1 MWQGIHKTKNL
12 LQSYKEKK
20 RKTNKAL
27 NSFAKLLFKKKK
39 SSVACSHED
48 QIINKQYLSRM
59 DSVYLIKHG
68 GTLAGLQIGEKNL

>member
-1 MWQGIHKTKNL
+1 MARYTQNEESFAVI
-12 LQSYKEKK
+12 QRKK
-20 RKTNKAL
+20 RETNKAL
-27 NSFAKLLFKKKK
+27 NSFAKLLFKKK

-59 DSVYLIKHG
+59 DSVYLIEHG